1 MISMLYWELLTSS
14 AVTMKVAVLAEASTA
29 VRRVMPD
36 VGVTPEPCCNLM
48 VTVELEGSFQVMVKG
63 WPAVTCRPPGGIL
76 MALFC
81 AIAAATRASKDAK
94 YFMVAMN
101 ECWVVEQREDATVSK
116 ATDDWEQRLDERV
129 H

>member
-14 AVTMKVAVLAEASTA
+14 AGMVNVAVFAEAGTA

-36 VGVTPEPCCNLM
+36 VGVTPEPCCSLI
-48 VTVELEGSFQVMVKG
+48 VTVELEGSSQVMVKG
-63 WPAVTCRPPGGIL
+63 WPAVICRPPVGML

-81 AIAAATRASKDAK
+81 ARAAATSARKDAK

-101 ECWVVEQREDATVSK
+101 ECWLLEQGEDAALSS
-116 ATDDWEQRLDERV
+116 ATDD
-129 H
+129 